1 MDTPTQALLGA
12 VVGQALF
19 GEKLG
24 RRAVVWGALGGA
36 LPDADILAI
45 GFLGPWAEFLY
56 HRGPTHALWFGPVV
70 GSMIGYGVWRGYA
83 RGYRRKV
90 QAGGGRGFE
99 GSAARFLHSALHPG
113 SPSLL
118 GSWVGLFVLAL
129 FTHPLLDLFTTY
141 GTQLLS
147 PFSNHRFA
155 IHAVSIIDPLY
166 SLILAAALLVA
177 FVKGAR
183 SRIATRAALLA
194 AVIST
199 AYLSYGLWLNV
210 RAEGIV
216 REQLAGQGILEARVR
231 CYPTILQ
238 VYLRRAVV
246 WTPDEVRVGLISMW
260 KPAPV
265 IWQRFSVS
273 DGPLVQ
279 TVRNTWEGRTFEWFA
294 LGDTLPRVVEQ
305 DGVVVVEITDLR
317 YGFPRGAE
325 SGLWGIRAAFDP
337 QGRMLNGVRRFRRS
351 FPSKQAVLLDLWR
364 ATFCTGL

>member
-12 VVGQALF
+12 VVGQAFF
-19 GEKLG
+19 GKNLG
-24 RRAVVWGALGGA
+24 SRAAVWGALGGA
-36 LPDADILAI
+36 LPDADILAM

-70 GSMIGYGVWRGYA
+70 GSMIGYGVWRVYA

-90 QAGGGRGFE
+90 QADGESGPER
-99 GSAARFLHSALHPG
+99 SAAPPLHPG

-147 PFSNHRFA
+147 PFSNRRFA

-177 FVKGAR
+177 FVRGAR
-183 SRIATRAALLA
+183 SRIAVRTALLA
-194 AVIST
+194 VVIST
-199 AYLSYGLWLNV
+199 SYLFYGLWLNV

-246 WTPDEVRVGLISMW
+246 WTQDEVRVGLLSMW

-265 IWQRFSVS
+265 IWQRFPVS

-294 LGDTLPRVVEQ
+294 LGDTLPGVVEQ

-325 SGLWGIRAAFDP
+325 SGLWGIRAAFDRE
-337 QGRMLNGVRRFRRS
+337 GRMLDGVRRFRRS

-364 ATFCTGL
+364 ATFGKGV